1 MTTRMM
7 TAVTVAM
14 MLVGGTAVRAPA
26 RHASKAAA
34 ANAATALNAVK
45 APTAPSGRVAK
56 AASGNMARS
65 SAGGDR
71 AVARGRPLR
80 AGEGSGFLFAFVQPV
95 AAPEEWRAVYA
106 EVEACAGLKGN
117 YDAVKWSVIP
127 EPLQGL
133 KGPTYAFTIGNRIV
147 LVRNDTTYLRHEM
160 LHHILEVSG
169 WHPRTLRPGEQY
181 SIAELHPKSVFGRCT
196 GGR

>member
-1 MTTRMM
+1 MV

-14 MLVGGTAVRAPA
+14 MLTGVSAVRAPVRRA
-26 RHASKAAA
+26 P
-34 ANAATALNAVK
+34 K
-45 APTAPSGRVAK
+45 APK
-56 AASGNMARS
+56 AASGNMVRS
-65 SAGGDR
+65 TAGADR

-95 AAPEEWRAVYA
+95 APLDEWRAIYA
-106 EVEACAGLKGN
+106 QVEQCAGLKGN
-117 YDAVKWSVIP
+117 FDAVKWSVIP

-169 WHPRTLRPGEQY
+169 WHPRTLKPGEHY

>member
-1 MTTRMM
+1 MMTTRMM
-7 TAVTVAM
+7 TAITVAI
-14 MLVGGTAVRAPA
+14 MLVGGTAVRSPARRAPTAATAPRALNAPA
-26 RHASKAAA
+26 RSLGVV
-34 ANAATALNAVK
+34 T
-45 APTAPSGRVAK
+45 K
-56 AASGNMARS
+56 AASGNMVRS
-65 SAGGDR
+65 SPGADR

-95 AAPEEWRAVYA
+95 APPEEWRAVYA

-169 WHPRTLRPGEQY
+169 WHPRTLKPGEQY
-181 SIAELHPKSVFGRCT
+181 SIAELHPKQVFGRCT

>member
-1 MTTRMM
+1 MMTRMM
-7 TAVTVAM
+7 TAVAVAM
-14 MLVGGTAVRAPA
+14 MLVGVSAVRAPVRRA
-26 RHASKAAA
+26 PR
-34 ANAATALNAVK
+34 TAK
-45 APTAPSGRVAK
+45 APRGAKAPPPALGVAAK
-56 AASGNMARS
+56 AASGNMVRS
-65 SAGGDR
+65 SAGADR

-106 EVEACAGLKGN
+106 EVEQCAGLKGN

-169 WHPRTLRPGEQY
+169 WRPPTLKPGEQY
-181 SIAELHPKSVFGRCT
+181 TIAELHPKSVFGRCT